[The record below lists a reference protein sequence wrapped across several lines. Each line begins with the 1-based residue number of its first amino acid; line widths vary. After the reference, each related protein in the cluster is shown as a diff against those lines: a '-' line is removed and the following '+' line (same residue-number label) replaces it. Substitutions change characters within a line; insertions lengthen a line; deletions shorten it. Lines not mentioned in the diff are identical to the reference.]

1 MKLQIECLVT
11 ESMRD
16 LFNRVYTRLVSQPQ
30 AGLPGPAATLPTDF
44 NTLTVL
50 MLEYFISRNFSVS
63 RSTDGT
69 SFKADADD
77 WKIFV
82 PENNGDVMFYIKLKD
97 QIFDVSARIM
107 KRSNVVDI
115 ILIVSYQLSRNE
127 YVRLMNVIGEKF
139 EQVKSFNNF
148 FPFYCSA

>member
-1 MKLQIECLVT
+1 
-11 ESMRD
+11 MRD
-16 LFNRVYTRLVSQPQ
+16 LFNRVHMRLVPQPQ
-30 AGLPGPAATLPTDF
+30 PGLPGPAATSLPTDV

-82 PENNGDVMFYIKLKD
+82 PENNRDVMFYIKLKD

-139 EQVKSFNNF
+139 EQV
-148 FPFYCSA
+148 